1 MDVLIQSL
9 VQANFAPER
18 IIPRAS
24 MAQYTTFR
32 VGGVAD
38 VLVNI
43 ASADEIPVA
52 LSAAKKADVPVT
64 IIGCGS
70 NLLVRDGGIR
80 GLVLRISSAMSAI
93 RRVGDDLIAEAGAP
107 LGAIAAFARDEG
119 LCGMAELA
127 GIPGTIGGGVVMN
140 AGAYGTELAQ
150 VVSSVD
156 CVSLHN
162 GKPIHYSADKL
173 DFSYRHSALMDA
185 NVVAAQ
191 VTLSLKAGDPQAIR
205 ARMEECAAM
214 RREKQPLNYP
224 SAGSTFKRPEGYF
237 AAKLI
242 DDCGLR
248 GLTVGGAQVSE
259 KHAGFIVNIGGA
271 TASDILELMRQVE
284 QRVFEPSSAFIWSRR
299 FEFWERTEG
308 MRWALPQ
315 SPAGNVV
322 PRTLSPLRS
331 EEESLSGESE
341 RQPGTAFYTG
351 RIKQ

>member
-1 MDVLIQSL
+1 MDALIQSL

-18 IIPRAS
+18 IIPRAL

-32 VGGVAD
+32 VGGAAD

-64 IIGCGS
+64 VIGNGS

-80 GLVLRISSAMSAI
+80 GLVLRVSSAMSAI
-93 RRVGDDLIAEAGAP
+93 RRVGDDLIVEAGAP

-127 GIPGTIGGGVVMN
+127 GIPGTIGGGVTMN
-140 AGAYGTELAQ
+140 AGAYGAELAQ
-150 VVSSVD
+150 IVSSVE
-156 CVSLHN
+156 CVSLHS
-162 GKPIHYSADKL
+162 GKRVAFSADEL
-173 DFSYRHSALMDA
+173 DFSYRHSALMGA

-191 VTLSLKAGDPQAIR
+191 ITLSLTPGDPQAIR

-224 SAGSTFKRPEGYF
+224 SAGSTFKRPEGHF

-284 QRVFEPSSAFIWSRR
+284 QRVFE
-299 FEFWERTEG
+299 
-308 MRWALPQ
+308 Q
-315 SPAGNVV
+315 SGVHLEPEV
-322 PRTLSPLRS
+322 RIL
-331 EEESLSGESE
+331 GED
-341 RQPGTAFYTG
+341 
-351 RIKQ
+351 